1 MEKSRL
7 FEYIIL
13 YHPKD
18 KKDKDGNDIT
28 EKTKLVKGQSSYLGK
43 DEKEVGMIAAR
54 EIPDE
59 YLNDLERVEIVV
71 RPF

>member
-1 MEKSRL
+1 MTKSKL

-13 YHPKD
+13 YHPKT

-28 EKTKLVKGQSSYLGK
+28 EKTKLVVSPKSFLAK
-43 DEKEVGMIAAR
+43 DEKEVSMIAAR
-54 EIPDE
+54 EIPGE
-59 YLNDLERVEIVV
+59 YLDDLERVEIVV

>member
-1 MEKSRL
+1 MAKSKL

-28 EKTKLVKGQSSYLGK
+28 EKTKLVRASKSFLGK
-43 DEKEVGMIAAR
+43 DEREVSMVAAR

-59 YLNDLERVEIVV
+59 YLDDLERVEIVI